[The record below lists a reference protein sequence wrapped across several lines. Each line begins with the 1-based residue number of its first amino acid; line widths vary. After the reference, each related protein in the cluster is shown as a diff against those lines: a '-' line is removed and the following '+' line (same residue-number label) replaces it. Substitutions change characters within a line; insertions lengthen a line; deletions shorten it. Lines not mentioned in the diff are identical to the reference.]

1 MEHLSCLRMESF
13 SILSLT
19 TTSCCDQSFTLFS
32 VRNLWGAHHSLWKQ
46 ERTPTASVRQ
56 FQCTFLWFQNSIF
69 SQMKKGPKYCFDA
82 NANECKSTKSPFLQ
96 RSLCS
101 VYLVAEHWEIESPL
115 LVFPCKRRTKS
126 DIQTNCQGLSGAHLS
141 TKNTSFLQINSKWT
155 TSVTFS
161 LTCFCVGCF
170 FFFKYP
176 RNDHVLTYSW

>member
-170 FFFKYP
+170 FFF
-176 RNDHVLTYSW
+176 